1 MPFETATKKKGT
13 SLFCG
18 LICLYFKLPNPL
30 DHLEELFLVSLIID
44 SIGVMQAL
52 DNVAPSLL
60 GLILVTDILQLPPP
74 SPPIEDSGK
83 ALLLYK
89 GEIFKESTAR
99 VRVTHV

>member
-1 MPFETATKKKGT
+1 MQFETATEKKGI

-60 GLILVTDILQLPPP
+60 GLILVTDILQLPPR
-74 SPPIEDSGK
+74 PPIEDSGK
-83 ALLLYK
+83 ALLQNK
-89 GEIFKESTAR
+89 DEIFKESTAR
-99 VRVTHV
+99 VWVTHV

>member
-74 SPPIEDSGK
+74 LPPD
-83 ALLLYK
+83 
-89 GEIFKESTAR
+89 
-99 VRVTHV
+99 